1 MIDSLVVSQAKDQAA
16 LGPDNMD
23 QWKGIPGKFD
33 IQLNRNTYLFN
44 TLNRDDVIFTGAVPE
59 VEEYGPF
66 IYREYDDYSTPETW
80 DDQIPIPGNEGQTA
94 KGIKMLYNQ
103 TAKLNTGKGFVEY

>member
-1 MIDSLVVSQAKDQAA
+1 MKRSTKFKCCGITSVVIGIILLGVGIGWPFIIDSLVVSQSKDQAA
-16 LGPDNMD
+16 LGSDNMD

-44 TLNRDDVIFTGAVPE
+44 AVNRDDVLFKGATPE

-66 IYREYDDYSTPETW
+66 IYREYDDYSTPTEW
-80 DDQIPIPGNEGQTA
+80 DVQ
-94 KGIKMLYNQ
+94 Y
-103 TAKLNTGKGFVEY
+103 